1 MRFHR
6 LLGSIFAF
14 VAAFLVMSASP
25 ALARRIV
32 IDTWASLG
40 LSGYCSPNECKSF
53 ATPFSVQLGG
63 TGYNTFYANSNG
75 TLSFGSIFSP
85 YLQSQTPLML
95 DPAGGFDRVPNP
107 SFVNS
112 PPLTDLTAYPVPI
125 FSPNFQDGPGFDNV
139 DTPLQG
145 IYDGNFVALTSV
157 SANSFT
163 TSWYDC
169 IRPQSCGL
177 DTLDLVLNTPFDPLV
192 SPGSGIDFV
201 AYIMGY
207 STAQCPC
214 TLEDLFLSGQQRLVD
229 FFTNDN
235 PMYTMTLTDLG
246 DGFQVDYSY
255 TSLALGQAGIY
266 GFSLPS
272 GAVQTTGAFGNRTFL
287 FDSNGNL
294 ITGVPEPATWAM
306 MLLGFGFVGF
316 ALRRQRKALTG
327 VG

>member
-14 VAAFLVMSASP
+14 VAAFLVWSASP

-32 IDTWASLG
+32 IDTWGGLG
-40 LSGYCSPNECKSF
+40 LSGYCSPNECNSF
-53 ATPFSVQLGG
+53 TTPFSVQLGG

-85 YLQSQTPLML
+85 YLQSQTPLMF
-95 DPAGGFDRVPNP
+95 DPAGGLAPVPNP
-107 SFVNS
+107 FFVDS
-112 PPLTDLTAYPVPI
+112 PPLTDLAAYPVPI
-125 FSPNFQDGPGFDNV
+125 FSPNFLDGPGFNNA
-139 DTPLQG
+139 DTLFQG
-145 IYDGNFVALTSV
+145 IYDGNFVANTSV
-157 SANSFT
+157 TANSFT
-163 TSWYDC
+163 TSWYTC

-177 DTLDLVLNTPFDPLV
+177 DAVDLIANTSFDPEDVGSPASSFV
-192 SPGSGIDFV
+192 S
-201 AYIMGY
+201 YIMQF
-207 STAQCPC
+207 STVQCPC
-214 TLEDLFLSGQQRLVD
+214 TLEERFLSGQQWLVD
-229 FFTNDN
+229 YFTNDN

-255 TSLALGQAGIY
+255 TTQALDQSGIY

-272 GAVQTTGAFGNRTFL
+272 GAFQATGPFGNRTYL